1 MATNLKD
8 TYAIKIRPDFDKK
21 NVDVLKKDIQNI
33 KGVGLGNAI
42 SSTTSKVAGLIGSM
56 TLLGLAMV
64 SIKKGFESANKGV
77 NEFLDA
83 TDRLSTIAGS
93 RADITSGELALTDT
107 AIAVA
112 GVSQQE
118 RDLLYRNVAKA
129 QANGQLKVAGKEDL
143 TSVLA
148 GIQNEYKNAVAKK
161 DIIKTEQI
169 QTITGLRGQKATE
182 FLLGDIKKEREN
194 IQKRTG
200 ISPEI
205 LTKNIEAGGVLQ
217 NTQITN
223 KSINE
228 LVKLSKTGDTLQQQ
242 GKNGTLGQN
251 IIDYQSKTQQNQ
263 DNLLQA
269 QIKGFDASR
278 KASESLDN
286 TIKTLET
293 TLSTGVE
300 KLAPALNGIAKTVE
314 DLKKGVNITAIAK
327 EVGSSIGGAI
337 KDFILGKNTSKQ
349 VDR

>member
-21 NVDVLKKDIQNI
+21 NVDALKKDIQNI
-33 KGVGLGNAI
+33 KGIGLGSAI
-42 SSTTSKVAGLIGSM
+42 SSTTRKVAGGFGSM
-56 TLLGLAMV
+56 TLLGVPMV
-64 SIKKGFESANKGV
+64 RIKKGCERANKGV
-77 NEFLDA
+77 NEFLDT

-129 QANGQLKVAGKEDL
+129 QASGELKVAGKEDL
-143 TSVLA
+143 TSILA
-148 GIQNEYKNAVAKK
+148 GIQQEYKKAVAKK

-194 IQKRTG
+194 IQRKIG

-228 LVKLSKTGDTLQQQ
+228 LVRLSMTGETLQQQ

-251 IIDYQSKTQQNQ
+251 IIDYQSKLQQNQ

-269 QIKGFDASR
+269 QIRGFDSSR
-278 KASESLDN
+278 KASESLDS
-286 TIKTLET
+286 TMKALET

-327 EVGSSIGGAI
+327 EVGSSIGSSI

-349 VDR
+349 VNR